1 MLVTLYTTRVVL
13 NVLGETNYGIYN
25 IIGGVVVLFAFLNN
39 AMSGATQRYLSFAL
53 GKNDFNLYNRYYS
66 ASLMSY
72 IVLAIVIVILAE
84 TLGLWFVNARL
95 TIPSGRMNAANVVY
109 QFTILT
115 FVINLFKIPFEA
127 AVISHERMSFYA
139 YLSIVDVILR
149 LCLVFLLIV
158 LPGDKLIDYAALMM
172 IIPLG
177 ITLSFAFFC
186 TKKLG
191 CKFIGIIDKN
201 LLKDL
206 FSFSGW
212 TLLGGLANVAARQG
226 GNILINIFYGV
237 TVNAAF
243 GIANQVS
250 SAVTSLVGSFQTA
263 FRPQIIKLYA
273 SEQKEELDKL
283 IFRTSAWSYYLMLVI
298 MLPISFN
305 LSDILSMWLVEVPQY
320 CNVFIILLFV
330 YCMIDALQA
339 PLITNITATA
349 NIKVYQIWLSAILI
363 LNLPISYLFFING
376 WPPYFFFIVYATL
389 NLITAIIRTLYA
401 KSFINFPASLY
412 TRKVIFKIA
421 IVTVVALTF
430 SWPINFL
437 IPDFK
442 FSFLLSC
449 MIIFILTSG
458 VIYVLGFEK
467 HERDLLNNVIRNF
480 VISKFHNLK

>member
-53 GKNDFNLYNRYYS
+53 GKNDIILYNRYYS
-66 ASLMSY
+66 ASLISY
-72 IVLAIVIVILAE
+72 VVLAVVIIILAE
-84 TLGLWFVNARL
+84 TIGLWFVNTKL
-95 TIPSGRMNAANVVY
+95 TIPPERMDAANVVY
-109 QFTILT
+109 QLTILT

-186 TKKLG
+186 SKKLG
-191 CKFIGIIDKN
+191 CTFIGIIDRN

-206 FSFSGW
+206 FSFSSW

-243 GIANQVS
+243 GISNQVS

-273 SEQKEELDKL
+273 SEQKEELDRL
-283 IFRTSAWSYYLMLVI
+283 IFRTSAWSYYLMLII

-305 LSDILSMWLVEVPQY
+305 LNDILSLWLVEVPRY
-320 CNVFIILLFV
+320 CSIFIILLFI

-349 NIKVYQIWLSAILI
+349 NIKVYEIWLSAILI
-363 LNLPISYLFFING
+363 LNLPLSYLFFRNG
-376 WPPYFFFIVYATL
+376 LPPYTFFIVYATL
-389 NLITAIIRTLYA
+389 NFLTAIIRTLYA
-401 KSFINFPASLY
+401 KNFVNFPVSKY
-412 TRKVIFKIA
+412 MRKVILRIA
-421 IVTVVALTF
+421 VVTVVALAF
-430 SWPINFL
+430 SWPINLL

-442 FSFLLSC
+442 FSFLISC
-449 MIIFILTSG
+449 ITIFILTSG

-467 HERDLLNNVIRNF
+467 HERDLLNNIIRNF
-480 VISKFHNLK
+480 LISKFHNIK